1 MRVLYANHPDQ
12 GLSQAINHLIAYG
25 VPNESRNGPVLRFP
39 TPVTTVWT
47 EPTHRVSVSHVRDA
61 NPFLHLM
68 EAMWMLAGRNDVE
81 TVSYYAKQMAE
92 YSDDGKTL
100 NAAYGYRWRKHFGHD
115 QLDEVVEILKKDP
128 ASRQAVVQIW
138 DHQDLVSSTKDR
150 ACNTQV
156 LFEIQSGSLNM
167 TVFNRSNDT
176 IWGCYGANVVHFS
189 FLQEYM
195 ANRIGVDVGVYYQVS
210 NNLHLYTEFEI
221 SQRYIVPS
229 ETPGPIRS
237 LVYDT
242 LFVKPLHNYRARQG
256 ALAWINCYRSSDSH
270 VRSSDFHVTPLSL
283 NAQAPGFEEELQEI
297 VSNFKN
303 SRRLVYKS
311 QFLNEVAEPMRVAYT
326 EWKAGNK
333 NSARD
338 IIGEQS
344 LVLKERDGTWNDWL
358 DAGKRWMDRRI
369 ARA

>member
-1 MRVLYANHPDQ
+1 MRVLYASHPDQ
-12 GLSQAINHLIAYG
+12 GLSQAINHILAYG

-47 EPTHRVSVSHVRDA
+47 DPLHRVSVSPIRDA

-81 TVSYYAKQMAE
+81 TVAYYSKQMAE

-156 LFEIQSGSLNM
+156 LFEIQSGRLNM
-167 TVFNRSNDT
+167 TVFNRSNDS

-221 SQRYIVPS
+221 SQRYIKA
-229 ETPGPIRS
+229 EEEPG
-237 LVYDT
+237 LVQSPADPALYT
-242 LFVKPLHNYRARQG
+242 KPLHNYRARQG
-256 ALAWINCYRSSDSH
+256 ALAWIDRYHGSEYC
-270 VRSSDFHVTPLSL
+270 VIPMSL
-283 NAQAPGFEEELQEI
+283 GAQAPGFEDDLQEL

-303 SRRLVYKS
+303 NRRLVYKS
-311 QFLNEVAEPMRVAYT
+311 QFLNEVVEPMRVAYT

-333 NSARD
+333 DSARD

-344 LVLKERDGTWNDWL
+344 LVLRGHEGSWNDWL
-358 DAGKRWMDRRI
+358 AAGKRWMDRRI